1 VIRLFEALAI
11 AGLVMLA
18 PLSVGADKSGP
29 KLILGIDSP
38 SPNTVIGDP
47 AGMAFISGKALA
59 LFGELQTFDIM
70 FAIDTSESTSS
81 PSGADVDGDGEID
94 GAGRPGWLRAMGSI
108 LPIPYSS
115 SGDSV
120 LAAELAAV
128 RAMLDQLDPRST
140 RVGIVSFDGDHDP
153 MTPDAFTVVPLTS
166 KYKKVHR
173 GLDELMDQGPRG
185 MTNMVSGVDRALI
198 ELFGFT
204 GAYSE
209 PRKQARRVIIFL
221 TDGIPTLP
229 LTGRRENSRMA
240 IARAMKAAR
249 LEVRIDTYAIGEEA
263 LQEPVVAVE
272 MARVTNGIF
281 TPVREPKN
289 LRAVFEDINFADIE
303 KLEIRNITTGKP
315 AEYQI
320 QNADGTFSALVPM
333 REGKNVVEVRA
344 RATDGSTQKV
354 RVPVRFVRGADAQPL
369 SPGLIA
375 QRNRLLENQLVDLRN
390 RSLQIE
396 TERDD
401 AIRQELRIEIERE
414 REAAKLRAEEAKR
427 RLKIETE
434 R

>member
-1 VIRLFEALAI
+1 MIRLFEALAI
-11 AGLVMLA
+11 VGLVMLA
-18 PLSVGADKSGP
+18 PLSAGADKSKP

-81 PSGADVDGDGEID
+81 PSGSDVDGDGEVD

-115 SGDSV
+115 SADCV

-153 MTPDAFTVVPLTS
+153 MTPDAFSVVPLTS

-185 MTNMVSGVDRALI
+185 MTNMVSGIDRAMI
-198 ELFGFT
+198 ELRGFT

-209 PRKQARRVIIFL
+209 PRKDSRQVIIFL

-249 LEVRIDTYAIGEEA
+249 MKIRLDTFAIGEEA

-289 LRAVFEDINFADIE
+289 LKAVFEDMNFADIE
-303 KLEIRNITTGKP
+303 KLEIRNVTTGKQ
-315 AEYQI
+315 AAYQI

-344 RATDGSTQKV
+344 QATDGSTQKV
-354 RVPVRFVRGADAQPL
+354 RR
-369 SPGLIA
+369 
-375 QRNRLLENQLVDLRN
+375 
-390 RSLQIE
+390 
-396 TERDD
+396 
-401 AIRQELRIEIERE
+401 RQC
-414 REAAKLRAEEAKR
+414 
-427 RLKIETE
+427 
-434 R
+434 